1 MFGQVNS
8 PSACNSCTRV
18 RQRLHSN
25 RVLGSEKRGYGWV
38 GRPPGIVETLLET
51 EAEHRGAQYFGLNT
65 ALTARW
71 AKKDQ
76 SCDMQLHAP
85 AAPAFSPTNYASL
98 HRRPPP
104 GLLFL
109 KNFLE
114 KLVEFV
120 RNLIREQQHGAAGV
134 NALHVRLNNAFDL
147 RQLVVPRFLGTRQPG
162 RFNSIGLACG
172 SLWYGSRRPK
182 VPGFHGE
189 LVVSVTVRCA
199 ALNKSAFHFR
209 SEICKN
215 AVKATKP
222 HR

>member
-1 MFGQVNS
+1 
-8 PSACNSCTRV
+8 
-18 RQRLHSN
+18 
-25 RVLGSEKRGYGWV
+25 
-38 GRPPGIVETLLET
+38 VETLLET

-71 AKKDQ
+71 TKKDQ

-147 RQLVVPRFLGTRQPG
+147 SWGDRNPRCFPTLPEGQVQDLFGEHFLGEQ
-162 RFNSIGLACG
+162 RFIGTQDIQACPYSFDTLSCGKLDSCLCLGAHLAVSTHARAGDCV
-172 SLWYGSRRPK
+172 SRP
-182 VPGFHGE
+182 VAAQ
-189 LVVSVTVRCA
+189 VT
-199 ALNKSAFHFR
+199 
-209 SEICKN
+209 
-215 AVKATKP
+215 
-222 HR
+222 